1 MNRIFFDVT
10 NLRSYL
16 ESGRRLSGIQRV
28 VIMLVAYTA
37 KYVGA
42 KHVFLS
48 FYDYKTSS
56 YNAIPYTELEKYG
69 DILSPDT
76 LSSLLN
82 KKPRI
87 KTRPTLERY
96 AQQPLKLKI
105 HTAIRNF
112 NSFINNHN
120 HFQRRGCSIKEWKSS
135 ENIKS
140 DTLHHHHKA
149 SSIVDFYNYAQK
161 GDDLIIADASW
172 SMSLDPIKKARRYGV
187 LCHFLIHDLI
197 QIKAPELISGTHQSQ
212 IFYDWLLETSHI
224 ASSYLANSKYTAFEL
239 EEFLEAHS
247 CSQKVHTIPLATAPI
262 PKSNNANSSNPTAE
276 LNIKY
281 GLYPHLITSTII
293 DDKILNL
300 LKYPYVLCVGT
311 METRKNMW
319 GLFQAWDK
327 LRHYG
332 DIDLPKLVFAG
343 NPGWLNKDFENA
355 VNATK
360 NLYGWIEIIQ
370 SPSDT
375 ELDFLYRNCLFTAMP
390 SLYEGWGLPVGESLS
405 YGKTAVV
412 SNVSSLPEV
421 GGDLVLYCD
430 PRSINSITS
439 AVHRMLSEDGLRQ
452 SLENRIQSAA
462 LRGWDAVAKDIVD
475 VVTDTI

>member
-1 MNRIFFDVT
+1 M
-10 NLRSYL
+10 
-16 ESGRRLSGIQRV
+16 
-28 VIMLVAYTA
+28 
-37 KYVGA
+37 
-42 KHVFLS
+42 
-48 FYDYKTSS
+48 
-56 YNAIPYTELEKYG
+56 
-69 DILSPDT
+69 
-76 LSSLLN
+76 
-82 KKPRI
+82 
-87 KTRPTLERY
+87 
-96 AQQPLKLKI
+96 
-105 HTAIRNF
+105 
-112 NSFINNHN
+112 
-120 HFQRRGCSIKEWKSS
+120 
-135 ENIKS
+135 
-140 DTLHHHHKA
+140 
-149 SSIVDFYNYAQK
+149 
-161 GDDLIIADASW
+161 
-172 SMSLDPIKKARRYGV
+172 
-187 LCHFLIHDLI
+187 
-197 QIKAPELISGTHQSQ
+197 HQSQ
-212 IFYDWLLETSHI
+212 IFYDWLLETSNI

-247 CSQKVHTIPLATAPI
+247 CIQKVHITPLATAPI
-262 PKSNNANSSNPTAE
+262 PKITNANYSNPTAE
-276 LNIKY
+276 LSIKY

-343 NPGWLNKDFENA
+343 NPGWLNQDFENA

-360 NLYGWIEIIQ
+360 NLYGWIEIVQ